1 MTQLSGPSP
10 ENLHVRDAIVLSG
23 WTWETFNVPE
33 RISLALR
40 HLGARV
46 LHCEHPVSIFR
57 GARPVVREV
66 EPGIHAFLPLFFSQR
81 MTHVPLLH
89 QYQAHYIADQIIEQA
104 EGLGLDSPIFIYPWM
119 GRLLP
124 LCRRLKGKFPMIHV
138 QMDYGERDA
147 EGHIELS
154 DVTLVIQRS
163 VYQQQRARYGD
174 KIRLVPQVV
183 DLRHFQAGTSERTR
197 TSAELSS
204 IPRPRLGYLG
214 PAHAQVNR
222 ELLFE
227 LLQKHPEWHFV
238 SIGNE
243 KTLPLPNV
251 HVVPWQPNSKLPE
264 YAAGFDVGLM
274 PYNCHDEEKLHCTPL
289 KLFEYFALGIP
300 VVSTPLIELWQY
312 EEEIYFGNSVEEMAR
327 AVVAALEEPPDSPKK
342 LRRIMIAKE
351 HSVESL
357 ADTLKEAL
365 AFAAS

>member
-1 MTQLSGPSP
+1 
-10 ENLHVRDAIVLSG
+10 VRDAIVLSQ
-23 WTWETFNVPE
+23 WSWETFNVPE

-40 HLGARV
+40 QLGARV

-66 EPGIHAFLPLFFSQR
+66 EPGIHAFLPIFFSQR

-89 QYQAHYIADQIIEQA
+89 QYQAHYIADQILEQA
-104 EGLGLDSPIFIYPWM
+104 EKLGLQAPLFIYHWM

-124 LCRRLKGKFPMIHV
+124 LCKKMKGKFPMVHV
-138 QMDYGERDA
+138 QMDYGEPDA
-147 EGHIELS
+147 NDHIALS
-154 DVTLVIQRS
+154 DLTLVIQRS
-163 VYQQQRARYGD
+163 VYHQQRARYGD
-174 KIRLVPQVV
+174 KIRIIPQVV
-183 DLRHFQAGTSERTR
+183 DLRHFQPDGIERIR
-197 TSAELSS
+197 VSPEMSS
-204 IPRPRLGYLG
+204 IPGPRLGYLG

-243 KTLPLPNV
+243 KTLPLPNA

-274 PYNCHDEEKLHCTPL
+274 PYNCHLEQKLHCTPL
-289 KLFEYFALGIP
+289 KLFEYFALGLP
-300 VVSTPLIELWQY
+300 VVSAPLIELWQY
-312 EEEIYFGNSVEEMAR
+312 EQEIYFGNSAEEMAR

-342 LRRIMIAKE
+342 LRRIMIARQ
-351 HSVESL
+351 HSVENL
-357 ADTLKEAL
+357 AATLKEAL
-365 AFAAS
+365 SFPNA